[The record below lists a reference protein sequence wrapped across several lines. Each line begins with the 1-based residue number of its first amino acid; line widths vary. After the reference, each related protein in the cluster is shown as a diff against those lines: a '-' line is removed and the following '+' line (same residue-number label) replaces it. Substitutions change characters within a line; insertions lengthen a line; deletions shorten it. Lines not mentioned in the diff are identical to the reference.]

1 MAENMS
7 MEDASRRSVVV
18 SHPTSPVSGDP
29 VRYGAVTG
37 VALVTEAQGG
47 NPTNMTSVDFGLRQ
61 WRVSVKGIDAGGNSP
76 VVAGDKIFYTDAD
89 TPPLSKKA
97 TGVLF
102 GVADEAVATGQT
114 ATIKV
119 THSPA

>member
-18 SHPTSPVSGDP
+18 THPASPVSGDP
-29 VRYGAVTG
+29 VRYGEVTG
-37 VALVTEAQGG
+37 VALVTEAQAG
-47 NPTNMTSVDFGLRQ
+47 NPTNMTSVDFGMRQ
-61 WRVSVKGIDAGGNSP
+61 WRLPVKGINAGGNSA
-76 VVAGDKIFYTDAD
+76 VAPGDKLFYTDAD

-102 GVADEAVATGQT
+102 GVADEAVTSGGT